1 MPTSIVKS
9 KRNIETDAARDIK
22 GTVSVPNKAP
32 EKTLLNLTKN
42 NLKKVQ
48 WESNLNTISFT
59 LTDDQTC
66 KAGTRVLTKSH
77 KFDQKKKI
85 TKIEVIINTNEHFI
99 CQINFYSEK

>member
-1 MPTSIVKS
+1 MELKELRKQEKALYFGVPNMPTSIVKS

-59 LTDDQTC
+59 LTDD
-66 KAGTRVLTKSH
+66 
-77 KFDQKKKI
+77 
-85 TKIEVIINTNEHFI
+85 
-99 CQINFYSEK
+99 